1 MGRGV
6 VTAGTEEDEMIPLAV
21 EAQLFALTG
30 FAVGMIGAYIAE
42 LRRRANRWKRRI

>member
-1 MGRGV
+1 
-6 VTAGTEEDEMIPLAV
+6 MIPLAV

-30 FAVGMIGAYIAE
+30 FALGMIGAYVAE

>member
-6 VTAGTEEDEMIPLAV
+6 AAPGTEEDAMIPLAI

-42 LRRRANRWKRRI
+42 LRRRVNRWKRRI